1 MQAEGLSDKII
12 ASVLGEK
19 PSKSSTSSTT
29 PPRRGVKPG
38 FHWSPLPS
46 GEQLQNSIWAR
57 KKPLIESEKPE
68 EAIDISKHIELF
80 QKKPEGSKTPQKKVK
95 SGAETKEMAKLMDL
109 NRANNVVITLKA
121 FNNFSHIKLAQ
132 VIKFIDPFENINGD
146 RALFMKD
153 LLPAMAEIKA
163 IKNYKGK
170 DDRLLV
176 PVER

>member
-1 MQAEGLSDKII
+1 
-12 ASVLGEK
+12 
-19 PSKSSTSSTT
+19 
-29 PPRRGVKPG
+29 
-38 FHWSPLPS
+38 
-46 GEQLQNSIWAR
+46 
-57 KKPLIESEKPE
+57 
-68 EAIDISKHIELF
+68 
-80 QKKPEGSKTPQKKVK
+80 
-95 SGAETKEMAKLMDL
+95 MAKLMDL
-109 NRANNVVITLKA
+109 NRANNVAITLKA

-153 LLPAMAEIKA
+153 LLPATAEIKP